1 MNVNKWEKSAELLLK
16 GFLKK
21 IDIDDYY
28 GVAVD
33 VVPDNYSGYDVHIT
47 FLMKKS
53 FRLGDSDKLHNHRA
67 KLAGA
72 IKDFLPELS
81 DRVHISTSTS
91 TLDNYN
97 ETTKPWYE
105 KLKKERLQESI
116 LKELRDYNSIYDPE
130 IINEASKKQV
140 LMNKVGMSEEN
151 AEYLDRICGSLSVW
165 MANKLIDLQLNN
177 MKSWQSRGIEVE
189 LTKETALEKLNS
201 GNIKNYYN
209 QKITEIMDWI
219 RVGLD
224 GNVSEYKSLP
234 IPELL
239 LKSKEWHDSLG
250 VGSGEINYTEKNPII
265 KDFRN
270 EDGEG
275 FYWVDLQTN
284 DSPEECSR
292 MGHCGRTA
300 WGNNIYS
307 LREVKKIPGG
317 KFTIN
322 KSHLTASIG
331 RDGTLYQLKGPKNSK
346 PKEEFHDY
354 ILPLFFVEDEDEYLI
369 QGFGS
374 EYASDR
380 DFKLTDLPNEVLIN
394 LYQNRPDLFK
404 TRRLEKKLIELGIIE
419 KPEINYNLTI
429 KINPDDVTNYV
440 NGDWVLNRRKVKNT
454 TPAGHEIE
462 RTVETWLFETIL
474 SGDAYELWENY
485 DVDWKSSL
493 QYDVDNTNEKR
504 IRDLLKHITQK
515 NNPDFDEETFNN
527 DDTEELIE
535 DWDDDNEIR
544 RAISNATSNAE
555 SDEYVNYLYN
565 ELKGELE
572 QYGRVEQMNDEGVIL
587 HVNVEPYLDDLD
599 ESWLDDYMER
609 CDDDIE
615 CVFYEM
621 VRNDDIDKPKFSIDD
636 RWYPSIDSR
645 NFNDILSDY
654 LSEAEY
660 HYTK

>member
-53 FRLGDSDKLHNHRA
+53 FKLGDSDKLHNHRA

-81 DRVHISTSTS
+81 DRVYISTSTS

-177 MKSWQSRGIEVE
+177 MKSWQSRGIETE
-189 LTKETALEKLNS
+189 LTKENALEKLNS

-224 GNVSEYKSLP
+224 GNVSEYKSLS

-493 QYDVDNTNEKR
+493 QYDVDNDNEKR
-504 IRDLLKHITQK
+504 IRDLIKHIAQK

-527 DDTEELIE
+527 EDTEELIE

-572 QYGRVEQMNDEGVIL
+572 EYGRVEQMNDEGVIL

-599 ESWLDDYMER
+599 ESWFDDYMER

>member
-1 MNVNKWEKSAELLLK
+1 MNLSVWEKTASKLLTSMVDK
-16 GFLKK
+16 PSDNFHS
-21 IDIDDYY
+21 I
-28 GVAVD
+28 VVD
-33 VVPDNYSGYDVHIT
+33 VMPNQYSGYDVHVT
-47 FLMKKS
+47 YLFKTS
-53 FRLGDSDKLHNHRA
+53 FTLKDSDTVHSYKPKVSHYL
-67 KLAGA
+67 KE
-72 IKDFLPELS
+72 FLPKLG
-81 DRVHISTSTS
+81 DRVHIGQGSSTI
-91 TLDNYN
+91 DNY
-97 ETTKPWYE
+97 ETTIKPWYE
-105 KLKKERLQESI
+105 KIKNKNIDESVLNI
-116 LKELRDYNSIYDPE
+116 LKDFNKQ
-130 IINEASKKQV
+130 IITEASKKKV
-140 LMNKVGMSEEN
+140 LIDKVGLSEEN

-177 MKSWQSRGIEVE
+177 MKSWQSRGIETE
-189 LTKETALEKLNS
+189 LTKENALEKLNS

-209 QKITEIMDWI
+209 QKITEIMDWV

-224 GNVSEYKSLP
+224 GNISEYKSLS

-239 LKSKEWHDSLG
+239 VKAKEWHESLG
-250 VGSGEINYTEKNPII
+250 IGGGEINYVEKHPIV

-275 FYWVDLQTN
+275 FYWVDLETN

-307 LREVKKIPGG
+307 LREVKKLPGG
-317 KFTIN
+317 KFNIN
-322 KSHLTASIG
+322 KSHLTASVG

-346 PKEEFHDY
+346 PKEEFHNY

-380 DFKLTDLPNEVLIN
+380 DFKLTDLPNEVLIK
-394 LYQNRPDLFK
+394 LYNTRPDLFN
-404 TRRLEKKLIELGIIE
+404 TRKLQKKLMELGIIE
-419 KPEINYNLTI
+419 KPEIDYNLTL

-454 TPAGHEIE
+454 TPAGYEIE

-493 QYDVDNTNEKR
+493 QYDVDDTNEKR
-504 IRDLLKHITQK
+504 IRDLLKHIAQK
-515 NNPDFDEETFNN
+515 NNPDFDEETFN
-527 DDTEELIE
+527 DEDTEELIE
-535 DWDDDNEIR
+535 NWDNDNEIS
-544 RAISNATSNAE
+544 RAISNATSNSE

-565 ELKGELE
+565 ELKGNLE
-572 QYGRVEQMNDEGVIL
+572 EYGRVEQMNDEGVIL
-587 HVNVEPYLDDLD
+587 HVNIEPYLDDLD
-599 ESWLDDYMER
+599 ESWFDDYMER
-609 CDDDIE
+609 CGDDFE

-636 RWYPSIDSR
+636 RWYPSIDER
-645 NFNDILSDY
+645 NFNDMLSDY